1 MTLELAVRLTEILL
15 GLALFQQSLE
25 FWRASGGEQRLALVR
40 APLSVLLMLGV
51 FPLVVCGLL
60 FLTSFLLIKRFQGPY
75 NGGSDTMSMLVLLGL
90 LLSYLAP
97 SRMWQEI
104 ALGYVVLQLVLSYF
118 QAGLVKLVNPEW
130 RSGKA
135 LYEVFALTA
144 YPVSG
149 SIRRLAQ
156 KKQLLFYACWC
167 VIIAELLFPLAF
179 FSQTT
184 LIIALVCAGCFHLAN
199 AILFGLNRFVLAW
212 LSAYPLALWFQQRLV
227 ELL

>member
-1 MTLELAVRLTEILL
+1 MTLELAVRFTEILL

-25 FWRASGGEQRLALVR
+25 FVHASGVERRLALVR

-60 FLTSFLLIKRFQGPY
+60 VVTSFLLIKRFQGPY
-75 NGGSDTMSMLVLLGL
+75 NGGSDTMSTLVLLGIW
-90 LLSYLAP
+90 LSYLAP

-144 YPVSG
+144 YPVSE
-149 SIRRLAQ
+149 SIRGLA
-156 KKQLLFYACWC
+156 KKRQLLLSASWC

-179 FSQTT
+179 VTQTT
-184 LIIALVCAGCFHLAN
+184 LIIALICAGFFHMAN

>member
-1 MTLELAVRLTEILL
+1 MTLELAIRLTEILL

-25 FWRASGGEQRLALVR
+25 FLRASGVEQKLALLR
-40 APLSVLLMLGV
+40 APLSVLLMLDV

-60 FLTSFLLIKRFQGPY
+60 VVTSFMLIRRFQGPY
-75 NGGSDTMSMLVLLGL
+75 NGGSDAMTVLVLLGL
-90 LLSYLAP
+90 WLSYLAP
-97 SRMWQEI
+97 SRLWQEI

-118 QAGLVKLVNPEW
+118 QAGWVKLINPEW

-144 YPVSG
+144 YPVSE
-149 SIRRLAQ
+149 SVRELSQ
-156 KKQLLFYACWC
+156 KRQLLLVASWC
-167 VIIAELLFPLAF
+167 VIVAELLFPLAF
-179 FSQTT
+179 ISQPT
-184 LIIALVCAGCFHLAN
+184 LIIALCFAGCFHVAN

-212 LSAYPLALWFQQRLV
+212 LSAYPLVLWFQQRLI